1 MRVYQNCSD
10 HLFDK
15 LRQVGQD
22 RKSNYSNMEWPIMG
36 GFVKDA
42 GPKSYDIVITGWVE
56 LRTLLCVLSSFI
68 LTVFVSGWPQT

>member
-1 MRVYQNCSD
+1 
-10 HLFDK
+10 
-15 LRQVGQD
+15 
-22 RKSNYSNMEWPIMG
+22 MG